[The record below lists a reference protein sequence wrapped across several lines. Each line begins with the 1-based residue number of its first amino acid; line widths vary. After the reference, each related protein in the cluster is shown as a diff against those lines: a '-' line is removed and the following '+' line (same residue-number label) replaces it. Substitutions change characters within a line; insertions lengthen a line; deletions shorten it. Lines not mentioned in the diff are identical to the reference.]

1 MSKLFI
7 TVKEVSQVLQVSDQ
21 QSYKIIRSMNE
32 QLKEKGYLVVRGR
45 VDRKYFLEH
54 FYGTNTEMEVKNAC
68 L

>member
-32 QLKEKGYLVVRGR
+32 ELKEKGYLIVRGR
-45 VDRKYFLEH
+45 VDRKYFFEH
-54 FYGTNTEMEVKNAC
+54 FYGTNTEIEVENAC

>member
-32 QLKEKGYLVVRGR
+32 ELKEKGYLVVRGR
-45 VDRKYFLEH
+45 VDRKYFFEH
-54 FYGTNTEMEVKNAC
+54 FYGTNKGMEVENAC

>member
-32 QLKEKGYLVVRGR
+32 ELKEKGYLVVRGR
-45 VDRKYFLEH
+45 VDRKYFFEH
-54 FYGTNTEMEVKNAC
+54 FYGTNKEMEVGNAC

>member
-32 QLKEKGYLVVRGR
+32 ELKEKGYLVVRGR
-45 VDRKYFLEH
+45 VDRKYFFEH
-54 FYGTNTEMEVKNAC
+54 FYGTNKEMEVENAC